1 MSKDYFAEFPPEL
14 ILLLPPSLSMA
25 SLNALTLTCRRLHE
39 TLQPELESRITPQLV
54 RELLMWAAASKP
66 HIVAKLLSPP
76 HSIHPDPGDG
86 AWLWHQTALH
96 VAART
101 GNIESAR
108 LLLAAGANPG
118 AMWDQNEYQ
127 PLHLAAQNK
136 DLEMMRLL
144 LDHGAPIDS
153 VYGSDGCSESALH
166 YACSIEHL
174 DMITFLLERGANLE
188 CRGHYGSAL
197 GFAVHGR
204 SLEVAKLLLDKGAD
218 ATVTVPLFALL
229 EGGPPLPHQANLLY
243 IAMGLRHP
251 ISNRAVSNRAL
262 RRRQM
267 DHTPPKWEGLPLSEE
282 RKNLTALLLAHG
294 ANKDTTMQ
302 TISEQLAALAKE
314 AQHTEGDYL
323 EIIAKMLKD
332 AEDAIPEVL
341 RMLK

>member
-39 TLQPELESRITPQLV
+39 TLQPELESRITPQLA
-54 RELLMWAAASKP
+54 RELLLWAAASKP

-86 AWLWHQTALH
+86 SWFWHQTALH
-96 VAART
+96 IAARA
-101 GNIESAR
+101 GNIESAG

-118 AMWDQNEYQ
+118 AIWDQDEYQ

-153 VYGSDGCSESALH
+153 VYGCDGCSESALH

-174 DMITFLLERGANLE
+174 DMITFLLGRGANLE
-188 CRGHYGSAL
+188 CRGHYGNAL
-197 GFAVHGR
+197 GFAVHR
-204 SLEVAKLLLDKGAD
+204 RNLEVVKLLLDKGAD
-218 ATVTVPLFALL
+218 ATVTVPLFVLL

-251 ISNRAVSNRAL
+251 TSNRGW

-267 DHTPPKWEGLPLSEE
+267 DHDPAPKWEGLPLSEE
-282 RKNLTALLLAHG
+282 RRNLMAILLAHG

-302 TISEQLAALAKE
+302 TISKHLAALAKE

-323 EIIAKMLKD
+323 EIIAKMLTE